1 MALLGCEGWYWDGV
15 ALLIMGTGRDDAMCG
30 GGVDGWKRHENVVY
44 IVRNGRERLA
54 WCYAT
59 MDALHVGSSEVSGE
73 LGGTCWAGEVDGD
86 KVVLTG
92 GVRGEMDGGA
102 GRAWDGGIGADE
114 IYDVFAGGCRWT
126 READGREG

>member
-1 MALLGCEGWYWDGV
+1 
-15 ALLIMGTGRDDAMCG
+15 
-30 GGVDGWKRHENVVY
+30 
-44 IVRNGRERLA
+44 
-54 WCYAT
+54 

-114 IYDVFAGGCRWT
+114 IYDVCAGGCRWT